1 MMSEI
6 PKGFGK
12 IKEEDP
18 RKSDTEIARIG
29 LIAELDA
36 INLYEQLE
44 AIARDPILKKTLKE
58 IAMEEKVHVGEF
70 LEILKRLDPEQV
82 KAIEDGANEVKEKD
96 HP

>member
-1 MMSEI
+1 MMSEV

-12 IKEEDP
+12 IREEDP
-18 RKSDTEIARIG
+18 RKSDAEIARIG

-44 AIARDPILKKTLKE
+44 EMARDPVLKKTLKE

-70 LEILKRLDPEQV
+70 LEILKKLDPEQV
-82 KAIEDGANEVKEKD
+82 KAIEEGADEVKEKD